1 MTETPTGD
9 ADAQAPQQ
17 QLAIRR
23 IFVRDLSFESPRA
36 PDVFNEQ
43 YRPQVHL
50 DINVGNKA
58 LEQDHYEVR
67 LKLTVKAT
75 SEGGETYFMIELEQA
90 GIFLVK
96 GLDQNTL
103 AQVLNIYCPNVLFP
117 YARETIDGLALKGS
131 FPPLQLNQI
140 NFEAM
145 FAQAVQQQREG
156 GQAVAPDAH

>member
-1 MTETPTGD
+1 MTETQTGTPG
-9 ADAQAPQQ
+9 AETPQQ

-23 IFVRDLSFESPRA
+23 VFVRDLSFESPRA

-67 LKLTVKAT
+67 LKLTVKAS
-75 SEGGETYFMIELEQA
+75 SEAGETFFMIELEQC
-90 GIFLVK
+90 GIFLIK
-96 GLDQNTL
+96 GLDQNTM

-117 YARETIDGLALKGS
+117 YARETIDSLALKGS

-156 GQAVAPDAH
+156 ATAAPDAQH